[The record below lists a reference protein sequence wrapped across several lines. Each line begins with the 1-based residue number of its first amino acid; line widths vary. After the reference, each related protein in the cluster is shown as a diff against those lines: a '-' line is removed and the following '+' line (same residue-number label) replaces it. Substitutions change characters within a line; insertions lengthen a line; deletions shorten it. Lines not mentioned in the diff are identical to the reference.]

1 MKLKSLLKKNLLLTL
16 FILTV
21 SIIYGLGHFIAPQN
35 ICGKQDLLCFTQI
48 SRVTRDEIFAY
59 APFVNH
65 ILKGNFF
72 LGDVYTYEYSD
83 HPSPFIGETAPAL
96 VFAALS
102 IITGSI
108 EKSFVVGDFI
118 FPPIIFLLFYFFIQL
133 FIKNKLF
140 AVAVALLTVMMRD
153 FIAVIPYPKA
163 VIEYLLAA
171 DNQLYS
177 LIFLRSFHPQLTFVI
192 FLAAIF
198 SLFKL
203 VKKPTKAMIVTTS
216 VLSGLLFYSYI
227 FYWTYFFA
235 FSSLV
240 LVYFILKKD
249 YKRSFRLLEVLLIA
263 LTIGS
268 FYLYNIYKF
277 YTLDLNQDFTQRTAL
292 AGQPIPLTI
301 ARYVAVALLFLIFFK
316 KNGRPHLLLFLL
328 LFTGLLIPLAS
339 KLIIGA
345 DLETLHYLRRVMMPF
360 STIALFIMLHKLLEN
375 RKSLLRIL
383 SVSLIAISILFSIKA
398 QILAKERV
406 ISDYRIG
413 NEKEVFTW
421 LKNNTKS
428 DDVVGSLSVA
438 FNLGLPTY
446 TNNKVY
452 FPRMDRTIQPSN
464 EGLERYVVLS
474 SLLGIPKDE
483 QKNRL
488 RDEILLSYIFAYQA
502 YSKIGSEE
510 LGLDIN
516 SPKSLD
522 AQKKIESFAEDF
534 DLLIDRYKLDYLVVT
549 PEQLSDIA
557 PNLTKIQPI
566 TSIGEYIIF
575 KRVNAI

>member
-140 AVAVALLTVMMRD
+140 SVAVALLTVMMRD

-502 YSKIGSEE
+502 YSKIGIGE

>member
-227 FYWTYFFA
+227 
-235 FSSLV
+235 
-240 LVYFILKKD
+240 
-249 YKRSFRLLEVLLIA
+249 
-263 LTIGS
+263 
-268 FYLYNIYKF
+268 
-277 YTLDLNQDFTQRTAL
+277 
-292 AGQPIPLTI
+292 
-301 ARYVAVALLFLIFFK
+301 
-316 KNGRPHLLLFLL
+316 
-328 LFTGLLIPLAS
+328 
-339 KLIIGA
+339 
-345 DLETLHYLRRVMMPF
+345 
-360 STIALFIMLHKLLEN
+360 
-375 RKSLLRIL
+375 
-383 SVSLIAISILFSIKA
+383 
-398 QILAKERV
+398 
-406 ISDYRIG
+406 
-413 NEKEVFTW
+413 
-421 LKNNTKS
+421 
-428 DDVVGSLSVA
+428 
-438 FNLGLPTY
+438 
-446 TNNKVY
+446 
-452 FPRMDRTIQPSN
+452 
-464 EGLERYVVLS
+464 
-474 SLLGIPKDE
+474 
-483 QKNRL
+483 
-488 RDEILLSYIFAYQA
+488 
-502 YSKIGSEE
+502 
-510 LGLDIN
+510 
-516 SPKSLD
+516 
-522 AQKKIESFAEDF
+522 
-534 DLLIDRYKLDYLVVT
+534 
-549 PEQLSDIA
+549 
-557 PNLTKIQPI
+557 
-566 TSIGEYIIF
+566 
-575 KRVNAI
+575 